1 MRYTFNQPCIVYE
14 MTWTTELGYKVGS
27 KLREND
33 TMGIMRLDLVNQF
46 IKGEMFE
53 NEGDC
58 CEHLG

>member
-1 MRYTFNQPCIVYE
+1 